1 MAKFIQCIREDNQC
15 EYEEN
20 IYAIKNSGYDG
31 AYVEWCN
38 RPHDFT
44 QEQQLQLCRELG
56 LEVPF
61 VHLGY
66 SGINKIWEGGK
77 AGEVMT
83 DGFINDLDV
92 CSGNGVP
99 MVVMHLTAHS
109 TAPKPSLIGIARI
122 KRIVEHAEELG
133 IKVAFENTKIPGYLE
148 FVFDYIKND
157 NAGICYDSGHAHC
170 HFGDKFDFE
179 RFKDKIFAV
188 HLHDNN
194 GFADQHLLPFDG
206 TIDWNALA
214 KNLVKAN
221 YNGPITLESCYFG
234 PYLNMNIDEFCSLSL
249 AKAQKFSSMMD
260 KERNE
265 MSICD

>member
-1 MAKFIQCIREDNQC
+1 MAKFIQCIREDNEC
-15 EYEEN
+15 EYAEN
-20 IYAIKNSGYDG
+20 IYAIKNAGFDG

-77 AGEVMT
+77 EGEIMA
-83 DGFINDLDV
+83 DGFINDLDI

-109 TAPKPSLIGIARI
+109 TAPEPSIIGIARI

-148 FVFDYIKND
+148 FVFDHIKNE

-170 HFGDKFDFE
+170 HFDDKFPFE

-194 GFADQHLLPFDG
+194 GKKDEHLLPFDG

-214 KNLVKAN
+214 SNLVKAN
-221 YNGPITLESCYFG
+221 YNGPITLESCYFQ
-234 PYLNMNIDEFCSLSL
+234 PYLNMNIDEFCALSL
-249 AKAQKFSSMMD
+249 AKAKDFECLMA
-260 KERNE
+260 KERGE
-265 MSICD
+265 MSISD

>member
-44 QEQQLQLCRELG
+44 QEQQLNLCRELG

-77 AGEVMT
+77 AGEVIT

-249 AKAQKFSSMMD
+249 AKAQEFSSMMD

-265 MSICD
+265 MCICD